1 MEKFPDQLDQGAWS
15 TKVVYL
21 IGIQILDNSRSEE
34 VRLNLPYQMKTTKF
48 DGINVMWRT

>member
-1 MEKFPDQLDQGAWS
+1 MEKIPDQVDQGARS
-15 TKVVYL
+15 TNAVYL
-21 IGIQILDNSRSEE
+21 IGKQILDTSHSEA